1 MQEETAHFPAPVGQ
15 LNTSINPVPEDQTAS
30 SGLEGGRT
38 LHMAQT
44 YASKTPNT
52 H

>member
-1 MQEETAHFPAPVGQ
+1 MAARFPAPTGQ
-15 LNTSINPVPEDQTAS
+15 LKTSINPVPEALTAS

-38 LHMAQT
+38 LHVVQT
-44 YASKTPNT
+44 YANRTPNT

>member
-38 LHMAQT
+38 LHVAQT